1 MPRVLTCA
9 EGNTEAPEM
18 AMGVEIRRS
27 HQAVACRKRYDEEP
41 RKPQRLL
48 IRGKQMKP
56 TELGHV
62 RAKSLDTVWA
72 RDESR
77 NRERSGRF
85 ARTNAEGCLMGHS
98 SQRSGKPGTWRRTPR
113 EYVVPKGNSCRTLS
127 GWIT

>member
-1 MPRVLTCA
+1 
-9 EGNTEAPEM
+9 
-18 AMGVEIRRS
+18 
-27 HQAVACRKRYDEEP
+27 
-41 RKPQRLL
+41 
-48 IRGKQMKP
+48 MKP

-77 NRERSGRF
+77 HRERSGRF

-113 EYVVPKGNSCRTLS
+113 EYVVPKGNSCRTLL

>member
-1 MPRVLTCA
+1 MRRRQHRSTRD
-9 EGNTEAPEM
+9 GNGCGDPTESSGRGMQE
-18 AMGVEIRRS
+18 EIRRGT
-27 HQAVACRKRYDEEP
+27 QEA
-41 RKPQRLL
+41 QRLL

-72 RDESR
+72 RDEPGH
-77 NRERSGRF
+77 RERSGRF
-85 ARTNAEGCLMGHS
+85 ARANAEGCLMGHS
-98 SQRSGKPGTWRRTPR
+98 SQRSGKPGTWRRIPR